1 MRSKSI
7 RLSDAL
13 RYFLLACCFLSALA
27 SGPAVAQVQ
36 VDENAMENQSEKIDQ
51 LVKGLNSSNYADR
64 ESAQEEL
71 VAMGSSVLP
80 QLKKIIEQPIEA
92 EVKHRLMAVVK
103 GLSEVNW
110 RKFQETTIAA
120 ALTEAEQQSKLIFV
134 FSTIGEVDGFS

>member
-36 VDENAMENQSEKIDQ
+36 VDENTENQSEKIDQ
-51 LVKGLNSSNYADR
+51 LVKGLNSSNYPDR